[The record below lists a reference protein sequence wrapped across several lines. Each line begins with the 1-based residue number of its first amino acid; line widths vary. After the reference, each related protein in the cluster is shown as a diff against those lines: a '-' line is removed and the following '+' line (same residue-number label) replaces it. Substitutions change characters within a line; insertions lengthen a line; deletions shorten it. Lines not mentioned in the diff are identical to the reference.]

1 MAETAYRG
9 KNTKLYRETDV
20 PGVYE
25 EVTAIREL
33 DPPGGERTEID
44 STTLSS
50 AATETIPGEPNFETV
65 PFVQL
70 KQGATAMF
78 SALNADFE
86 NGSIRG
92 WRIDYPDGTSAAFDG
107 WIQRR
112 KVRPAQFNS
121 ILEMETVIKVTGS
134 TTWS

>member
-9 KNTKLYRETDV
+9 KNTKLYRETDA

-50 AATETIPGEPNFETV
+50 AATETIPGEPNFETERRLRERLD
-65 PFVQL
+65 PRLADRLPRRDLGGLRRLDPAPEGPPGAVQL
-70 KQGATAMF
+70 DPRDGDGHQGDGLHDLEL
-78 SALNADFE
+78 SAC
-86 NGSIRG
+86 R
-92 WRIDYPDGTSAAFDG
+92 TS
-107 WIQRR
+107 
-112 KVRPAQFNS
+112 PP
-121 ILEMETVIKVTGS
+121 
-134 TTWS
+134 TTS